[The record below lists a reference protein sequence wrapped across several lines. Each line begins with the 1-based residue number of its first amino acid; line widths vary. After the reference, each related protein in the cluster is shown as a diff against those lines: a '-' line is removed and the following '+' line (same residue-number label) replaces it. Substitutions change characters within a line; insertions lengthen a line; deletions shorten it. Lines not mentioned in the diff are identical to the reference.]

1 MESVLDLS
9 HRRNIRVNW
18 KAKLQTLII
27 WRGFVT
33 DGELKLGV
41 WGSWIF
47 YYVLGRCHEFSGSCS
62 CLAVS

>member
-27 WRGFVT
+27 WGGFVT
-33 DGELKLGV
+33 DGERNLESGGP
-41 WGSWIF
+41 GSSTMF
-47 YYVLGRCHEFSGSCS
+47 
-62 CLAVS
+62 